1 MRVVLVEDEYLS
13 LAALE
18 GTIKHFCPELE
29 IIGTANSIKTAL
41 PVIQKMTPELVFLDI
56 KLGDG
61 TSFELLH
68 QLREYDF
75 KVVFITAF
83 NQYALQAFEYAA
95 VHYLLKPI
103 NAKKLQEVVERLRKI
118 TVKEYRVNNN
128 LSVLENIFGEN
139 NKKLVI
145 NTQKEVL
152 FLDVDEIFYFEAA
165 SNYTQV
171 HTPEEKTI
179 LASKSLIFFE
189 DTLQDIPFIRTHSKY
204 LVHPN
209 HIEKYI
215 KGRGGQLVLS
225 NGSIIPVSFRKKWA
239 VINQIKKYNPLFST

>member
-13 LAALE
+13 LVALE

-29 IIGTANSIKTAL
+29 VVGTANSVQKAL
-41 PVIQKMTPELVFLDI
+41 QVIQKLEPELVFLDI

-68 QLREYDF
+68 QLKEKNF

-103 NAKKLQEVVERLRKI
+103 NAKKLREVVERLKRI
-118 TVKEYRVNNN
+118 TVKEYTINNN
-128 LSVLENIFGEN
+128 LSILENIFGES
-139 NKKLVI
+139 NKRLVI
-145 NTQKEVL
+145 NTKKEVL
-152 FLDVDEIFYFEAA
+152 FLDIDDIFYFEAS

-171 HTPEEKTI
+171 HTSQEKMI

-189 DTLQDIPFIRTHSKY
+189 ETLQNIPFIRAHSKY
-204 LVHPN
+204 LVHPK
-209 HIEKYI
+209 HIKKYI
-215 KGRGGQLVLS
+215 KGRGGELILS
-225 NGSIIPVSFRKKWA
+225 NESAIPVSFRRKWD
-239 VINQIKKYNPLFST
+239 VLDQIKKYNPLFPD